1 LSGASVA
8 VIWYLFVATKKITYP
23 RQQMLIKTILNKCHK
38 FKSFVYLQVIMAVY
52 QGEEVVEVTIA
63 PRRNS
68 KAICSGCS
76 SPAPGYDSI
85 GERRFEFI
93 PLWGYRVF
101 FRYVMRRVNCRSCGV
116 KVEQVPWA
124 TGKKELTTTYMQYL
138 AFWAEKLSWQEVAG
152 SFRTSWDKVFSA
164 VDYVVGWGLAHRSLE
179 GIAAIGVD
187 EIAWQKGHKYLTV
200 AYQIDRHH
208 TRLLWVGKDRTEETI
223 RDFFAFLG
231 PERSQRLEY
240 VCSDMWKPYVKVIA
254 ELAGQALHIL
264 DRFHIVAMLN
274 KAIDEVRAS
283 EHKKLIA
290 DGYEPVLKKSR
301 WCLLKRKQN
310 LTTLQAVSL
319 KTLLQYNLKSVRA
332 YLLKEDFHT
341 FWDYVSPC
349 WAEKYLDKWCTR
361 VMRSKIEPMKK
372 VVKTIRR
379 HQPLIMNWFHAK
391 KAFSSGIVEGLNT
404 KIKLTTRKSYGFR
417 TFRCAE
423 IALYHSLGK
432 LPTPEMTH
440 RFY

>member
-1 LSGASVA
+1 
-8 VIWYLFVATKKITYP
+8 
-23 RQQMLIKTILNKCHK
+23 MLIKTILNKCHK
-38 FKSFVYLQVIMAVY
+38 FKSFVYQQVSLALY
-52 QGEEVVEVTIA
+52 QGEEVLEVTIV

-68 KAICSGCS
+68 KALCSGCRE
-76 SPAPGYDSI
+76 PAPGYDSLR
-85 GERRFEFI
+85 ERRFEFI
-93 PLWGYRVF
+93 PVLGYRVF
-101 FRYVMRRVNCRSCGV
+101 FLYVMRRVHCRACGV
-116 KVEQVPWA
+116 RVEQVPWT

-138 AFWAEKLSWQEVAG
+138 AFWAEKLSWQEVAR
-152 SFRTSWDKVFSA
+152 SFRTSWGKVYSA
-164 VDYVVGWGLAHRSLE
+164 VEYIVEWGLAHRSLD
-179 GIAAIGVD
+179 GVTAIGVD
-187 EIAWQKGHKYLTV
+187 EVAWQKGHNYLTV
-200 AYQIDRHH
+200 AYQIDRHQ
-208 TRLLWVGKDRTEETI
+208 TRLLWVGENRTENTI
-223 RDFFAFLG
+223 RSFFRFLG

-301 WCLLKRKQN
+301 WCLLKRKEN
-310 LTTLQAVSL
+310 LTKLQAVSL

-332 YLLKEDFHT
+332 YLLKEDFHA
-341 FWDYVSPC
+341 FWNYISPC
-349 WAEKYLDKWCTR
+349 WAEKYLNKWCTR

-379 HQPLIMNWFHAK
+379 HKPLIMNWFHAK